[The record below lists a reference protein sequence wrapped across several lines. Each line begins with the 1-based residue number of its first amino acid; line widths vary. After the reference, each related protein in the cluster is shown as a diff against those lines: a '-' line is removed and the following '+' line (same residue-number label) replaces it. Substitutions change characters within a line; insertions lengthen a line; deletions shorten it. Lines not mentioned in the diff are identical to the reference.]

1 MGNCAQPQD
10 FLARASVAVL
20 LLYLAG
26 CASVEP
32 PPPVVEPLPVAVVE
46 PTPHEPVVITP
57 QVVPQS
63 RPRPAPARAEIALV
77 IDPSAPSH
85 AVVAAEIAA
94 ALDPRQYRVAQIA
107 SDDAMALEPLRD
119 RPVTVIAVGSN
130 AVAVARARLPSKP
143 LVFCQVLAS
152 EELLADGESIWGVPS
167 LPPLALQ
174 LSTWKA
180 IDPALRTVA
189 LIVSDAS
196 AALASEAQQAAL
208 SSATDL
214 VLEASSSDRETMYL
228 FRRLAA
234 GVDGLWLLPD
244 DEALSPTALRELLS
258 YALARGIGVLTFN
271 EALLR
276 RGALLSATSVP
287 ADVASTVARIVE
299 RVVAGRTDGLAAMTP
314 LSAAAFEVNQSV
326 ATTLGLPPISISR
339 WVTREP
345 D

>member
-1 MGNCAQPQD
+1 
-10 FLARASVAVL
+10 VL
-20 LLYLAG
+20 LLAG

-32 PPPVVEPLPVAVVE
+32 PPPVEEPLPVAVAE
-46 PTPHEPVVITP
+46 
-57 QVVPQS
+57 
-63 RPRPAPARAEIALV
+63 PAPPEAIVTPPPVTPSPRRIAPTRAEIALV
-77 IDPSAPSH
+77 IDSSAPSH

-94 ALDPRQYRVAQIA
+94 ALDPRQYRVAQLA
-107 SDDAMALEPLRD
+107 SDDVAAFDPLRD
-119 RPVTVIAVGSN
+119 RPVIVIAVGSN
-130 AVAVARARLPSKP
+130 AVAAARTQLPSKP

-152 EELLADGESIWGVPS
+152 EELLADGESVWGVPS

-196 AALASEAQQAAL
+196 ATLAAEAQQAARD
-208 SSATDL
+208 SATDL

-234 GVDGLWLLPD
+234 SVDGLWLLPD
-244 DEALSPTALRELLS
+244 TEALSPTALREVLS
-258 YALARGIGVLTFN
+258 YALARGVGVLTFN

-276 RGALLSATSVP
+276 RGALLSVTSVP
-287 ADVASTVARIVE
+287 ADVASTVTRVVE
-299 RVVAGRTDGLAAMTP
+299 RVVAGRTDDLHPMTP

>member
-10 FLARASVAVL
+10 FLARASIAFLILCV
-20 LLYLAG
+20 AG
-26 CASVEP
+26 CASVEA
-32 PPPVVEPLPVAVVE
+32 PPPVDEPVPIAVVE
-46 PTPHEPVVITP
+46 PTPPEPLVTTP
-57 QVVPQS
+57 PVARPS
-63 RPRPAPARAEIALV
+63 TPRPVPARAEIVLV
-77 IDPSAPSH
+77 VDPSAQSH
-85 AVVAAEIAA
+85 AVIAAEIAA
-94 ALDPRQYRVAQIA
+94 ALDPRQYRVEEIA
-107 SDDAMALEPLRD
+107 SDDLAALEPLRE
-119 RPVTVIAVGSN
+119 RRVTVIAVGSN
-130 AVAVARARLPSKP
+130 AVAVARAQLPTKP

-152 EELLADGESIWGVPS
+152 EEPLADGKSVWGVPS

-196 AALASEAQQAAL
+196 AALASEAQQAAV

-214 VLEASSSDRETMYL
+214 VVEASSSDRETMYL

-244 DEALSPTALRELLS
+244 DEALSPTALREILS

-287 ADVASTVARIVE
+287 ADVASTVTHIVE
-299 RVVAGRTDGLAAMTP
+299 RIVTGRTEGLAAMTP

-326 ATTLGLPPISISR
+326 ATTLGLPPIAISR

>member
-1 MGNCAQPQD
+1 MGNCAQPQAL
-10 FLARASVAVL
+10 LARASVAFAIFC
-20 LLYLAG
+20 LAG
-26 CASVEP
+26 CATVEP
-32 PPPVVEPLPVAVVE
+32 PPTVDEPLPVAVVE
-46 PTPHEPVVITP
+46 PTPPEPIVTP
-57 QVVPQS
+57 PPVAEPRA
-63 RPRPAPARAEIALV
+63 RPSPARAEIALV
-77 IDPSAPSH
+77 VDPSAPSH
-85 AVVAAEIAA
+85 AAVAAEIAA
-94 ALDPRQYRVAQIA
+94 ALDPRRYRVAQIA
-107 SDDAMALEPLRD
+107 SDDLPALEPLRE
-119 RPVTVIAVGSN
+119 RRVTVIAVGSN
-130 AVAVARARLPSKP
+130 AVAVARTQLPSKP

-152 EELLADGESIWGVPS
+152 EEPIADGESVWGVPS

-196 AALASEAQQAAL
+196 AALASEAKQAAL
-208 SSATDL
+208 SSAMDL
-214 VLEASSSDRETMYL
+214 ILEASSSDRETMYV

-244 DEALSPTALRELLS
+244 DEALSPTALREILS

-287 ADVASTVARIVE
+287 ADVASTVTRIVE
-299 RVVAGRTDGLAAMTP
+299 RIVTGRTDGLPAMTP

-326 ATTLGLPPISISR
+326 ASTLGLPPIAISR

>member
-1 MGNCAQPQD
+1 
-10 FLARASVAVL
+10 
-20 LLYLAG
+20 
-26 CASVEP
+26 
-32 PPPVVEPLPVAVVE
+32 
-46 PTPHEPVVITP
+46 
-57 QVVPQS
+57 
-63 RPRPAPARAEIALV
+63 
-77 IDPSAPSH
+77 
-85 AVVAAEIAA
+85 VVAAEIAA
-94 ALDPRQYRVAQIA
+94 TLDPRQYRVAQIA
-107 SDDAMALEPLRD
+107 NDDTAALDALRD
-119 RPVTVIAVGSN
+119 RPVTVVAVGSS
-130 AVAVARARLPSKP
+130 AVAAARTQLPSKR

-152 EELLADGESIWGVPS
+152 EEPIADGETVWGVPS

-174 LSTWKA
+174 LTTWKA

-196 AALASEAQQAAL
+196 NGLAAEAQQAARD
-208 SSATDL
+208 SATDL
-214 VLEASSSDRETMYL
+214 VIEASSSDRETMYL

-244 DEALSPTALRELLS
+244 TEALSPSALREILS
-258 YALARGIGVLTFN
+258 FALARGIGVLTFN

-287 ADVASTVARIVE
+287 ADVASTVTRVVE
-299 RVVAGRTDGLAAMTP
+299 RVVSGRTEGLAAMTP

-326 ATTLGLPPISISR
+326 ATTLGLPPIAISR